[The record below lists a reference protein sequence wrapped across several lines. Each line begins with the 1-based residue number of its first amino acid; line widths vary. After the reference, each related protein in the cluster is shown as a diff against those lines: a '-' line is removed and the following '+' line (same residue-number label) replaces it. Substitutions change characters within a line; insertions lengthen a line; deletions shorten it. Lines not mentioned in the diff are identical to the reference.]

1 MGRLHLVRF
10 PNASR
15 SSYRS
20 SRQTVKR
27 LVLVLLILALFH
39 QHRLYLACR
48 DALIAK
54 FSPTDFGLNIN
65 EAYPQPLRPDG
76 EDSQLRDNLIA
87 NRLEWME
94 LGEGVEGKTFMYNGT
109 VIKTFT
115 PERSPFRNCAPR
127 ASGERWPTEIPAT
140 LRFGGT
146 HDNSKPTNLTS
157 SGFLPVMAYFA
168 ASISSPI
175 QTKWYLVTPLLER
188 GSLSTLAKK
197 QYKLNESYREI
208 DIQYRP
214 AFNRLLGSLGS
225 LHEAGFCHD
234 DVKPGNIFVEDN
246 LDFVLGDLGNLR
258 QVAHPY
264 HTSLLWKKNNQ
275 LADCRAND
283 VFRALKSYLT
293 FIRNAAHDTH
303 RFEIEFFEAEEA
315 LSRLFWWADTYKTN
329 ITAEMLRARSF
340 IDSPRQ
346 PPTVSIDRDSALSAP
361 PRLSLSVFSRNWG
374 ISGAVDR
381 ALKIQLGDKAVRWWA
396 LVWLFGTPVLDVCGK

>member
-1 MGRLHLVRF
+1 MGRSHLVRF
-10 PNASR
+10 PNAAR
-15 SSYRS
+15 FSYRS
-20 SRQTVKR
+20 SRQTLNR
-27 LVLVLLILALFH
+27 LVLILFVLALFH
-39 QHRLYLACR
+39 QHNLYLACR

-54 FSPTDFGLNIN
+54 YSPTDFGVNIN
-65 EAYPQPLRPDG
+65 EAYPQPLRRDD
-76 EDSQLRDNLIA
+76 ENLQLRDDLIA
-87 NRLEWME
+87 NRAEWIE
-94 LGEGVEGKTFMYNGT
+94 LGEGIEGKTFMYNGT

-115 PERSPFRNCAPR
+115 PERSPFRNCAPG

-140 LRFGGT
+140 LHFGGSY
-146 HDNSKPTNLTS
+146 DNSQPMNITS
-157 SGFLPVMAYFA
+157 GGFLPVMAYFT
-168 ASISSPI
+168 ASTSSPVR
-175 QTKWYLVTPLLER
+175 TEWYLITPLLER
-188 GSLSTLAKK
+188 GSLSALAKK

-214 AFNRLLGSLGS
+214 AFNRLLRSLGS

-234 DVKPGNIFVEDN
+234 DVKPGNIFVEDDS
-246 LDFVLGDLGNLR
+246 DFVLGDLGNLR

-264 HTSLLWKKNNQ
+264 HTSLLWKKSNQ

-283 VFRALKSYLT
+283 AFRALKSYLT
-293 FIRNAAHDTH
+293 FIRNAASDTYQ
-303 RFEIEFFEAEEA
+303 FDIEILEAEDA

-340 IDSPRQ
+340 INSPRQ
-346 PPTVSIDRDSALSAP
+346 PPTVSIDRDSTLPAP
-361 PRLSLSVFSRNWG
+361 PRSLLSVFSRNWG

>member
-1 MGRLHLVRF
+1 V
-10 PNASR
+10 N
-15 SSYRS
+15 
-20 SRQTVKR
+20 R
-27 LVLVLLILALFH
+27 LVLIFLILALFH
-39 QHRLYLACR
+39 QHHLYLACR

-54 FSPTDFGLNIN
+54 YSPTDFGVNIN

-94 LGEGVEGKTFMYNGT
+94 LGEGIEGKIFMYNGT

-157 SGFLPVMAYFA
+157 GGFLPVMAYFA
-168 ASISSPI
+168 ASVSSPI
-175 QTKWYLVTPLLER
+175 QTEWYLVTPLLER
-188 GSLSTLAKK
+188 GSLLTLAKK
-197 QYKLNESYREI
+197 QYKLNGSYREI

-214 AFNRLLGSLGS
+214 AFNRLLRSLGS

-283 VFRALKSYLT
+283 AFRALKSYLT
-293 FIRNAAHDTH
+293 FIRNAARDTH

-361 PRLSLSVFSRNWG
+361 PRFSLSVFSRNWG
-374 ISGAVDR
+374 IPGAVDR

>member
-1 MGRLHLVRF
+1 V
-10 PNASR
+10 N
-15 SSYRS
+15 
-20 SRQTVKR
+20 R
-27 LVLVLLILALFH
+27 LVLIFLILALFH
-39 QHRLYLACR
+39 QHHLYLACR

-54 FSPTDFGLNIN
+54 YSPTDFGVNIN

-94 LGEGVEGKTFMYNGT
+94 LGEGIEGKTFMYNGT

-140 LRFGGT
+140 LRFGGI

-157 SGFLPVMAYFA
+157 GGFLPVMAYFA

-175 QTKWYLVTPLLER
+175 QTEWYLVTPLLER
-188 GSLSTLAKK
+188 GSLSTLARN
-197 QYKLNESYREI
+197 QNKLSESYREI

-214 AFNRLLGSLGS
+214 AFNRLLRSLGS

-246 LDFVLGDLGNLR
+246 SDFVLGDLGNLR

-283 VFRALKSYLT
+283 AFRALKSYLT
-293 FIRNAAHDTH
+293 FIRNAARDTH

-361 PRLSLSVFSRNWG
+361 PRFSLSVFSRNWG
-374 ISGAVDR
+374 IPGAVDR